1 MENAELENA
10 GPNFTGE
17 EEAGP
22 PSMEREMDKY
32 KWATD
37 RKTLQTSEEIVDGHM
52 APARGEVR
60 AALPDTP
67 HSCPSRWQQSR

>member
-1 MENAELENA
+1 MLSQSRRLTRSLVLWIEVGSPFRGIPKTREWKTLDQIAWMENAELENA

-32 KWATD
+32 KC
-37 RKTLQTSEEIVDGHM
+37 IM
-52 APARGEVR
+52 
-60 AALPDTP
+60 
-67 HSCPSRWQQSR
+67 